1 MTSTADPHAA
11 PAGRTNSRTG
21 VIAEMRRRIISG
33 EFVSGENLSEIALAE
48 EFGVS
53 RTPVREALK
62 QLQTEGLVEIRPR
75 VGTFVTTPSRR
86 EIVELFEMKEL
97 LEGAAVRLL
106 AGRGHVPEVIRLQEN
121 VRESDAVAIA
131 GDRERYAQLVEE
143 FHELLIQGSDN
154 SKLQV
159 LYRMLMN
166 QLAYARLVSTSL
178 AQPGRLVQ
186 SEREHHR
193 VLDLILAKDGDSA
206 ERVMREHVRASRGAL
221 LRGLLSPRAN
231 HSRAIGADRRL
242 AVEPEPPGVCRAV
255 SPGAAHPDSWSG
267 ADGCGVDGGGRGQ
280 HPATSAG
287 PGSCCAAQVEA
298 VLLAGEPHGDRQ
310 SRRSPGPIPFSH
322 TRTPSR
328 GEFMAVDDRTGP
340 QQDR

>member
-221 LRGLLSPRAN
+221 LRGLAGGS
-231 HSRAIGADRRL
+231 
-242 AVEPEPPGVCRAV
+242 
-255 SPGAAHPDSWSG
+255 AAS
-267 ADGCGVDGGGRGQ
+267 
-280 HPATSAG
+280 
-287 PGSCCAAQVEA
+287 
-298 VLLAGEPHGDRQ
+298 
-310 SRRSPGPIPFSH
+310 
-322 TRTPSR
+322 
-328 GEFMAVDDRTGP
+328 
-340 QQDR
+340 